1 MNVGVLET
9 KNRLSEL
16 IEAARRGEEVTIT
29 NRGEPVARL
38 VAIGPESAEARRVRA
53 LAALEEADR
62 HSEAIYARTGRLGC
76 WEENKKLRDEGRP

>member
-38 VAIGPESAEARRVRA
+38 IGVGPETDEERRARA
-53 LAALEEADR
+53 LAALAEADR
-62 HSEAIYARTGRLGC
+62 HVAAIFARTGKLGC
-76 WEENKKLRDEGRP
+76 WEENKRLRDEGRP

>member
-29 NRGEPVARL
+29 NRGEPVARI
-38 VAIGPESAEARRVRA
+38 VAVAAETPDQRHAR
-53 LAALEEADR
+53 LTAAFETANRNSD
-62 HSEAIYARTGRLGC
+62 AIFARTGRMSD
-76 WEENKKLRDEGRP
+76 WEENKRLRDEGRP

>member
-38 VAIGPESAEARRVRA
+38 VGIRPETPEERRARA
-53 LAALEEADR
+53 LAAFRKADEN
-62 HSEAIYARTGRLGC
+62 SAAIFARTGKLGC
-76 WEENKKLRDEGRP
+76 WEENKRLRDEGRP